1 MLFKLFKLIDEK
13 SAQEVKRLIIKDFP
27 NTKFSKILKNP
38 NNLLIEE
45 DVFRQNLD
53 SLQLLFDQQK
63 FEQVISRVDKELI
76 FVENKD
82 LALDYELLK
91 AYSIGKMEG
100 ILRYDEI
107 LKELIVKYPNSDKKS
122 EIQRIN
128 TEINKKWKSKNKKI
142 FPGKYFLIFAFEKE
156 QYNEK
161 ILESVTSL
169 VAGSSRV
176 SQDVYDYNTTLIVI
190 KNLENKEKAN
200 HTKEFL
206 EENIALLRLKNNFV
220 VLSSHYKNILIY
232 KTLDLSKE
240 N

>member
-1 MLFKLFKLIDEK
+1 M
-13 SAQEVKRLIIKDFP
+13 
-27 NTKFSKILKNP
+27 
-38 NNLLIEE
+38 
-45 DVFRQNLD
+45 
-53 SLQLLFDQQK
+53 
-63 FEQVISRVDKELI
+63 
-76 FVENKD
+76 
-82 LALDYELLK
+82 
-91 AYSIGKMEG
+91 
-100 ILRYDEI
+100 
-107 LKELIVKYPNSDKKS
+107 
-122 EIQRIN
+122 
-128 TEINKKWKSKNKKI
+128 
-142 FPGKYFLIFAFEKE
+142 
-156 QYNEK
+156 
-161 ILESVTSL
+161 ESVTSL